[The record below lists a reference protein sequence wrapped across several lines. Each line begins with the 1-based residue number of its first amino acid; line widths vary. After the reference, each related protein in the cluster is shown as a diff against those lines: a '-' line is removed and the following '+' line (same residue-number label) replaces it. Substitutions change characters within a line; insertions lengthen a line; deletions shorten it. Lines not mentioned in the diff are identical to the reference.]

1 MSNDIIRMDY
11 DLMREMSSVFRQGGE
26 QLQDTMSEM
35 QSIANQ
41 MEGGALV
48 GQGGDAFLDAL
59 RGKLSPAIQRLVD
72 KFEELD
78 HDVLVAM
85 QEMQDSDAES
95 AGKF

>member
-1 MSNDIIRMDY
+1 MSDVIRMDY
-11 DLMREMSSVFRQGGE
+11 DLMREMSTVFRQGSE

-41 MEGGALV
+41 MEAGALI
-48 GQGGDAFLDAL
+48 GQGGDAFVDAL

-85 QEMQDSDAES
+85 SEMQDADSES